1 VPPQEADL
9 PAAELEVL
17 KTLWDGGPA
26 TVRQVMNRLHR
37 RGRKVAYTTVLTFL
51 TRLEQRGFVKSDKS
65 GMAYVYQPKVTR
77 EKVSKSRLRSL
88 LEELYDG
95 AAAPLVLQLV
105 KDEQLSREDIDELQ
119 QLINRLDGKSRQVR
133 KKSRRPRS

>member
-1 VPPQEADL
+1 MPPQEADL
-9 PAAELEVL
+9 PTAELEVL

-65 GMAYVYQPKVTR
+65 GMAYVYQPKVTL

-105 KDEQLSREDIDELQ
+105 RDEQLSPEDIGQLQ
-119 QLINRLDGKSRQVR
+119 QLINKLDGKSRQAK